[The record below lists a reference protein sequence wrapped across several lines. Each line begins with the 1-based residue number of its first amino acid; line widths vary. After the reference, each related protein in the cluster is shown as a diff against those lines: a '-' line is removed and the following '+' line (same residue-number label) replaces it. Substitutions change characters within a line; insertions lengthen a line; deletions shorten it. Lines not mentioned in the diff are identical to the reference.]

1 MRRRP
6 GGLRGLLTPS
16 RARGGIHGRIR
27 ARVQSRVDGRFQ
39 GRQGRAGR
47 DRGASAVE
55 LAIVAPGLLLLIFLG
70 VQTGLWL
77 FGRNVAEQ
85 SAREA
90 VSRLRVTVVG
100 ADLASATAAARIQAE
115 NYVRN
120 VGGNLVQDPTATADQ
135 VGEARVRVTVTGSA
149 ISLVPGLSFT
159 VTGSAEGDVEQ
170 FQVDE

>member
-1 MRRRP
+1 
-6 GGLRGLLTPS
+6 
-16 RARGGIHGRIR
+16 
-27 ARVQSRVDGRFQ
+27 
-39 GRQGRAGR
+39 
-47 DRGASAVE
+47 
-55 LAIVAPGLLLLIFLG
+55 LLLLIFLG

-100 ADLASATAAARIQAE
+100 ADLASATAAARVQAE

-135 VGEARVRVTVTGSA
+135 VGEARVRVTVTGTA

-159 VTGSAEGDVEQ
+159 VRGSAEGDVEQ